1 METATLSRWRMRAVV
16 ALLILLAMVLIGRL
30 IMVQIIEHQR
40 HEAAADRVWQIE
52 TRGPRGSILDRN
64 GFPLVTSVDRWEV
77 HVDTQLWGR
86 NGFQPTG
93 TSARLAYLLRADEAQ
108 VLSLAASA
116 KGRDALIAYVQYYTG
131 ATIHAERLYGVTVR
145 KTSTRRYV
153 EGELA
158 APVIGIV
165 GRDEQGLAGLEYS
178 LDGDLAGESGLL
190 IYEQDGL
197 GQPIPFGARLELPYE
212 EGADIVLTIDRNLQR
227 IAEQTLLEAVR
238 RWGADGGVIMIADPR
253 NGDILAVATMPAY
266 NPEQLDLASDEFDIG
281 VLRSRAASDIYE
293 PGSVFKVITMAA
305 GLDSKVVTPWTTFID
320 TGAVVI
326 GDRTIRN
333 FDLSW
338 HGEQTMTQVL
348 QRSLNTGTVWLAQ
361 QMGPRIFYEYI
372 EKFGF
377 GQPTDSGLP
386 GESAGLLTTSADV
399 TWSPVQFATTSF
411 GQGVAVTPLQVVQAY
426 MAIANGGELVRPRI
440 VRAAISEGD
449 VRDMEPEFKGR
460 VISAETAATLAHM
473 MQAVVDGVQDHPAQT
488 PGWPVA
494 GKSGTTDVLL
504 DGQYSD
510 QTSLASFAGFA
521 PVDDPRIVVLVRIDR
536 PRGETYGG
544 IVAAPVFSD
553 IVSRSLP
560 YLGVP
565 PSAYVAQPAAWH
577 TGPGENQAGPPPTE
591 ASEPDDSEPA
601 GQADQAESAEPAEP
615 ADEADQPAAE
625 PGPAEEAAAE
635 ADSGEPQ
642 SERVAEV
649 EE

>member
-1 METATLSRWRMRAVV
+1 MESGMISRWRMRVV
-16 ALLILLAMVLIGRL
+16 VMILITLALVLVGRL
-30 IMVQIIEHQR
+30 VMLQIVEHQR

-52 TRGPRGSILDRN
+52 TKGPRGSILDRN
-64 GFPLVTSVDRWEV
+64 GFPLATSVDTWEV
-77 HVDTQLWGR
+77 HVDTRIWGR
-86 NGFQPTG
+86 NNFQPTEA
-93 TSARLAYLLRADEAQ
+93 SARLAYLLRADESQ

-116 KGRDALIAYVQYYTG
+116 DGNDALIAYVQYYAG
-131 ATIHAERLYGVTVR
+131 AAIHAERLYGVTVR

-153 EGELA
+153 EGRMA

-178 LDGDLAGESGLL
+178 LDGDLAGETGLL

-197 GQPIPFGARLELPYE
+197 GQPIPFGARLELPYV
-212 EGADIVLTIDRNLQR
+212 EGADVVLTIDRNLQR
-227 IAEQTLLEAVR
+227 IAEQALNEAVR
-238 RWGADGGVIMIADPR
+238 RWQAIGGVVMIADPR

-266 NPEQLDLASDEFDIG
+266 NPEQLDLGGEEFDIG

-305 GLDSKVVTPWTTFID
+305 GLDSKAVTPWTTFID
-320 TGAVVI
+320 TGAAVV

-361 QMGPRIFYEYI
+361 QMGPRIFYEYVD
-372 EKFGF
+372 KFGF
-377 GQPTDSGLP
+377 GQLTDSGLP
-386 GESAGLLTTSADV
+386 GESEGLLTTVGDLS
-399 TWSPVQFATTSF
+399 WSPVQFATTSF
-411 GQGVAVTPLQVVQAY
+411 GQGIAVTPLQVVQAY

-440 VRAAISEGD
+440 VRATISEGD
-449 VRDMEPEFKGR
+449 AGEIAPTFGEQ
-460 VISAETAATLAHM
+460 VISAETAATLIHM
-473 MQAVVDGVQDHPAQT
+473 MQAVVDGVQGHPAQT
-488 PGWPVA
+488 PGWPAA

-504 DGQYSD
+504 DGEYSNE
-510 QTSLASFAGFA
+510 TSLASFAGIA
-521 PVDDPRIVVLVRIDR
+521 PADDPRIVVLVRIDR

-544 IVAAPVFSD
+544 VVAAPVFSD

-577 TGPGENQAGPPPTE
+577 TGPGENQAGPPPSET
-591 ASEPDDSEPA
+591 SEPDGGEPA
-601 GQADQAESAEPAEP
+601 EQSDQADQVDQAEPA
-615 ADEADQPAAE
+615 A
-625 PGPAEEAAAE
+625 EAAA
-635 ADSGEPQ
+635 AAGGGEEQ

-649 EE
+649 EQ

>member
-16 ALLILLAMVLIGRL
+16 AVMLLLALVLVGRL
-30 IMVQIIEHQR
+30 IMVQIIEHQH
-40 HEAAADRVWQIE
+40 HEDAADRVWQIE

-64 GFPLVTSVDRWEV
+64 GFPLVTSVDRWEI

-86 NGFQPTG
+86 NDFQPTE
-93 TSARLAYLLRADEAQ
+93 TSARLAYLLRADESQ
-108 VLSLAASA
+108 VLSLAAGA
-116 KGRDALIAYVQYYTG
+116 KGRDALIAYVQYNTG

-153 EGELA
+153 EGRMA

-178 LDGDLAGESGLL
+178 LDGTLGGESGLL

-212 EGADIVLTIDRNLQR
+212 EGADIVLSLDRNLQR
-227 IAEQTLLEAVR
+227 IAEEVLDEAVE
-238 RWGADGGVIMIADPR
+238 RWSAIGGVIMIADPN
-253 NGDILAVATMPAY
+253 NGDILAVATSPAY
-266 NPEQLDLASDEFDIG
+266 NPEQLDLSDESFDIG
-281 VLRSRAASDIYE
+281 VLRSRAASDVYE
-293 PGSVFKVITMAA
+293 PGSVFKVITVAA

-320 TGAVVI
+320 TGAAVV

-348 QRSLNTGTVWLAQ
+348 QRSLNTGTVWLGQ
-361 QMGPRIFYEYI
+361 QMGPRIFYDYVQ
-372 EKFGF
+372 KFGF
-377 GQPTDSGLP
+377 GELTEAGLP
-386 GESAGLLTTSADV
+386 GESVGIVTTSTDV
-399 TWSPVQFATTSF
+399 AWSPVQFATNSF
-411 GQGVAVTPLQVVQAY
+411 GQGIAVTPLQIIQAY
-426 MAIANGGELVRPRI
+426 SAIANGGELVRPRI
-440 VRAAISEGD
+440 VRATISEGD
-449 VRDMEPEFKGR
+449 VREIEPIFERR
-460 VISAETAATLAHM
+460 VISEETADTLTHM

-504 DGQYSD
+504 DGEYSNE
-510 QTSLASFAGFA
+510 TSLASFAGFA

-544 IVAAPVFSD
+544 IVAAPVFSE
-553 IVSRSLP
+553 IVGRSLP

-565 PSAYVAQPAAWH
+565 PSAYVAQPATWL
-577 TGPGENQAGPPPTE
+577 TGPGQNDAGPPPTDT
-591 ASEPDDSEPA
+591 ADSSEDDEQLEEPA
-601 GQADQAESAEPAEP
+601 ADPVTDEQAEEQTGQQT
-615 ADEADQPAAE
+615 DEQTE
-625 PGPAEEAAAE
+625 
-635 ADSGEPQ
+635 Q
-642 SERVAEV
+642 SERVSGV
-649 EE
+649 EQ

>member
-1 METATLSRWRMRAVV
+1 MESGMISRWRMRVV
-16 ALLILLAMVLIGRL
+16 VMILITLALVLVGRL
-30 IMVQIIEHQR
+30 VMLQIVEHQR

-52 TRGPRGSILDRN
+52 TKGPRGSILDRN
-64 GFPLVTSVDRWEV
+64 GFPLATSVDTWEV
-77 HVDTQLWGR
+77 HVDTRIWGR
-86 NGFQPTG
+86 NNFQPTEA
-93 TSARLAYLLRADEAQ
+93 SARLAYLLRADESQ

-116 KGRDALIAYVQYYTG
+116 DGNDALIAYVQYYAG
-131 ATIHAERLYGVTVR
+131 AAIHAERLYGVTVR

-153 EGELA
+153 EGRMA

-178 LDGDLAGESGLL
+178 LDGDLAGETGLL

-197 GQPIPFGARLELPYE
+197 GQPIPFGARLELPYV
-212 EGADIVLTIDRNLQR
+212 EGADVVLTIDRNLQR
-227 IAEQTLLEAVR
+227 IAEQALNEAVR
-238 RWGADGGVIMIADPR
+238 RWQAIGGVVMIADPR

-266 NPEQLDLASDEFDIG
+266 NPEQLDLGGEEFDIG

-305 GLDSKVVTPWTTFID
+305 GLDSKAVTPWTTFID
-320 TGAVVI
+320 TGAAVV

-361 QMGPRIFYEYI
+361 QMGPRIFYEYVD
-372 EKFGF
+372 KFGF
-377 GQPTDSGLP
+377 GQLTDSGLP
-386 GESAGLLTTSADV
+386 GESEGLLTTVGDLS
-399 TWSPVQFATTSF
+399 WSPVQFATTSF
-411 GQGVAVTPLQVVQAY
+411 GQGIAVTPLQVVQAY

-440 VRAAISEGD
+440 VRATISEGD
-449 VRDMEPEFKGR
+449 VGEVAPTFGGQ
-460 VISAETAATLAHM
+460 VISAETAATLIHM
-473 MQAVVDGVQDHPAQT
+473 MQAVVDGVQSHPAQT
-488 PGWPVA
+488 PGWPAA

-504 DGQYSD
+504 DGEYSNE
-510 QTSLASFAGFA
+510 TSLASFAGIA
-521 PVDDPRIVVLVRIDR
+521 PADDPRIVVLVRIDR

-544 IVAAPVFSD
+544 VVAAPVFSD

-577 TGPGENQAGPPPTE
+577 TGPGENQAGPAPSET
-591 ASEPDDSEPA
+591 SEPDGGEPA
-601 GQADQAESAEPAEP
+601 EQSDQSDQADQADQPDQAEPSAE
-615 ADEADQPAAE
+615 AASDA
-625 PGPAEEAAAE
+625 GG
-635 ADSGEPQ
+635 GEGQ
-642 SERVAEV
+642 DERVAEV
-649 EE
+649 EQ

>member
-1 METATLSRWRMRAVV
+1 MESGMISRWRMRVV
-16 ALLILLAMVLIGRL
+16 VMILITLALVLVGRL
-30 IMVQIIEHQR
+30 VMLQIVEHQR

-52 TRGPRGSILDRN
+52 TKGPRGSILDRN
-64 GFPLVTSVDRWEV
+64 GFPLATSVDTWEV
-77 HVDTQLWGR
+77 HVDTRIWGR
-86 NGFQPTG
+86 NNFQPTEA
-93 TSARLAYLLRADEAQ
+93 SARLAYLLRADESQ

-116 KGRDALIAYVQYYTG
+116 DGNDALIAYVQYYAG
-131 ATIHAERLYGVTVR
+131 AAIHAERLYGVTVR

-153 EGELA
+153 EGRMA

-178 LDGDLAGESGLL
+178 LDGDLAGETGLL

-197 GQPIPFGARLELPYE
+197 GQPIPFGARLELPYV
-212 EGADIVLTIDRNLQR
+212 EGADVVLTIDRNLQR
-227 IAEQTLLEAVR
+227 IAEQALNEAVR
-238 RWGADGGVIMIADPR
+238 RWQAIGGVVMIADPR

-266 NPEQLDLASDEFDIG
+266 NPEQLDLGGEEFDIG

-305 GLDSKVVTPWTTFID
+305 GLDAKVVTPWTTFID
-320 TGAVVI
+320 TGAAVV

-361 QMGPRIFYEYI
+361 QMGPRIFYEYVD
-372 EKFGF
+372 KFGF
-377 GQPTDSGLP
+377 GQLTDSGLP
-386 GESAGLLTTSADV
+386 GESEGLLTTVGDLS
-399 TWSPVQFATTSF
+399 WSPVQFATTSF
-411 GQGVAVTPLQVVQAY
+411 GQGIAVTPLQVVQAY

-440 VRAAISEGD
+440 VRATISEGD
-449 VRDMEPEFKGR
+449 VGEVAPTFGAQ
-460 VISAETAATLAHM
+460 VISAETAATLIHM
-473 MQAVVDGVQDHPAQT
+473 MQAVVDGVQGHPAQT

-504 DGQYSD
+504 DGEYSNE
-510 QTSLASFAGFA
+510 TSLASFAGFA

-544 IVAAPVFSD
+544 VVAAPVFSD

-577 TGPGENQAGPPPTE
+577 TGPGENQAGPAPTE
-591 ASEPDDSEPA
+591 SSEPDGGEPA
-601 GQADQAESAEPAEP
+601 EQSDQADQADQPDQAEPA
-615 ADEADQPAAE
+615 A
-625 PGPAEEAAAE
+625 EAAAD
-635 ADSGEPQ
+635 AGGGEQQ

-649 EE
+649 EQ